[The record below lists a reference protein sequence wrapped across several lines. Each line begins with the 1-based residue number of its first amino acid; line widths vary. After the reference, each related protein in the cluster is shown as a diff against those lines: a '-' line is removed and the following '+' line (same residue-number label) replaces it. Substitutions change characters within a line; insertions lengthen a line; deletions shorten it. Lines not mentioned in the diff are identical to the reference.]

1 MNDKQEYYVGLVL
14 SYILGILLTP
24 IFFAF
29 IGVIRL
35 LICVGQIAL
44 DAFLFTPRV
53 VTAWQVKCWEKEN
66 KSEQNNTNLN

>member
-29 IGVIRL
+29 MGVVRL
-35 LICVGQIAL
+35 LICVGQIAW

-53 VTAWQVKCWEKEN
+53 VTAWQVKCWEKQN
-66 KSEQNNTNLN
+66 QSEQNNTNLN